1 MRNNIKN
8 NHLFLLESE
17 AIGIIRKAIFSFKNP
32 VMLFSGGKDS
42 LVMLHLA
49 YLACYP
55 NKIPFQILHIDTG
68 HNFPETITF
77 RDEVAAFYNV
87 ELLVGSVENTIAEGK
102 AIDETG
108 PGATRNGIQSITLM
122 DTIHQYQFDCVFGG
136 GRRDEEKARAKE
148 RIFSYRNYYGKW
160 EAENQQPELW
170 NLFNLNTNDNSHYR
184 CFPISNWT
192 EMDVWQYIEAEQL
205 TLPSLY
211 FSHKRSVIE
220 RGGMWL
226 ANHPFI
232 YPQIKEIATIETIR
246 FRTLGDVTCS
256 GAIASTAST
265 VSDIIAELQHLRI
278 SERGGRADD
287 KLSEAAMENRK
298 KQGYF

>member
-8 NHLFLLESE
+8 KHLFLLESE

-55 NKIPFQILHIDTG
+55 NKIPFRILHIDTG
-68 HNFPETITF
+68 HNFPETIVF
-77 RDEVAAFYNV
+77 RDEVAKLYNV
-87 ELLVGSVENTIAEGK
+87 ELLIGSVEDTIAQGK
-102 AIDETG
+102 AVDETG

-148 RIFSYRNYYGKW
+148 RIFSYRNYNGKW

-170 NLFNLNTNDNSHYR
+170 NLFNLNTNENSHYR

-211 FSHKRSVIE
+211 FSHQRSVIE

-226 ANHPFI
+226 ANHPYI
-232 YPQIKEIATIETIR
+232 YPQATEVAKIETIR

-256 GAIASTAST
+256 GAIPSTAT
-265 VSDIIAELQHLRI
+265 TISDIIEELQHLRI

-287 KLSEAAMENRK
+287 KRSEAAMENRK